1 MKCHFGL
8 KWIKDNVSIIQKPVS
23 RFRANQQT
31 GFCIM
36 RATIKELLSVNN
48 KETRT
53 TLIASFSYHHCY
65 EITSFLSHYPVV
77 VLLRLNFTRPLEEL
91 LICTL
96 SWCNFT
102 LFLLGVLWFYVLWRV
117 GWGGVGG
124 GLGEGFPCL
133 ESVTHLLQ

>member
-1 MKCHFGL
+1 
-8 KWIKDNVSIIQKPVS
+8 
-23 RFRANQQT
+23 
-31 GFCIM
+31 M

-102 LFLLGVLWFYVLWRV
+102 LFLLGVLWFYVLW
-117 GWGGVGG
+117 GVGM
-124 GLGEGFPCL
+124 GEGGRLDLSRICHTSPTMMRL
-133 ESVTHLLQ
+133 STVIPYLKKLQKICFT